1 MQEKICCFFGHRDAP
16 DDVKKL
22 IYEQVEAAIKNGTKK
37 FYVGNHGHF
46 DYMAIR
52 VLREMKIKHP
62 DLSYAIVLAY
72 FPKQSDEEYDLFR
85 PEETLF
91 PDGLE
96 TVPLRLRIIRRNDW
110 MLKQSDTVIC
120 YVRHRFGGA
129 GRMMEKAVRQ
139 NKEILNLAER

>member
-1 MQEKICCFFGHRDAP
+1 MKEKICCFFGHHDTP
-16 DDVKKL
+16 DNAKEL

-46 DYMAIR
+46 DFMVIR
-52 VLREMKIKHP
+52 VLREMKAKYP
-62 DLSYAIVLAY
+62 ALSYAVVLPY

-85 PEETLF
+85 REETLF

-96 TVPLRLRIIRRNDW
+96 KVPARLRIVRRNEW
-110 MLKQSDTVIC
+110 TLKQSDTVIC
-120 YVRHRFGGA
+120 YVRHTFGGS
-129 GRMMEKAVRQ
+129 GRMIERAIKQ